1 MEDRFCPEDGT
12 YVYPDESGGF
22 YCGLCNW
29 ISEPPELPKTPEVP
43 PPPATSVPRAG
54 DREKSQKTAASKPP
68 TTSAPKPLDDSQSR
82 RAALQSESA
91 GVADTHRS
99 SPPIATTPTTPGA
112 HAAQGTPTV
121 QSSRRPIIIGLAL
134 VVLVAAIYIIYSIV
148 NTFPQRVDRALA
160 AGRIF
165 SPPGS
170 CVFDLWT
177 AEQAKS
183 PASSELAAVG
193 VKIRAVLAP
202 KGDDA
207 FNRWYKDSD
216 DTVNWDEMYRTYGF
230 LSRISPEEA
239 QFKVR
244 SLYATGQKELMSRNY
259 PAALA
264 AYDAVLTLDTCNVL
278 ALNGIGKIYMR
289 DGSPLQNKD
298 RAVQFY
304 QKATT
309 CDSNFTW
316 AYTNL
321 GNYYM
326 QLDQWAAAKANMLN
340 ALRTSPGRPSIL
352 RSLGRISY
360 NQSKYSEGLKYY
372 QDSLQNEQNPETI
385 ASVNKSMEQ
394 IHQKMR

>member
-1 MEDRFCPEDGT
+1 MRKAAGT
-12 YVYPDESGGF
+12 GTHRVSPP
-22 YCGLCNW
+22 
-29 ISEPPELPKTPEVP
+29 IS
-43 PPPATSVPRAG
+43 A
-54 DREKSQKTAASKPP
+54 PP
-68 TTSAPKPLDDSQSR
+68 TT
-82 RAALQSESA
+82 AA
-91 GVADTHRS
+91 
-99 SPPIATTPTTPGA
+99 A
-112 HAAQGTPTV
+112 HAAQGTQIV
-121 QSSRRPIIIGLAL
+121 QSSRRPLIIGLAL
-134 VVLVAAIYIIYSIV
+134 VVLVAAIYIIYSIFDA
-148 NTFPQRVDRALA
+148 FPQKVDRALA
-160 AGRIF
+160 AGQIF

-177 AEQAKS
+177 AEQAKN
-183 PASSELAAVG
+183 PGSSELVAAG
-193 VKIRAVLAP
+193 AKIRAVLAP

-216 DTVNWDEMYRTYGF
+216 DTVNWDEMFRTYGF
-230 LSRISPEEA
+230 LLRISPEEA

-259 PAALA
+259 QAALA
-264 AYDAVLTLDTCNVL
+264 AYDSVLTLDACNVL
-278 ALNGIGKIYMR
+278 ALNGLGKIYMR

-304 QKATT
+304 QKATS

-321 GNYYM
+321 GNYYI
-326 QLDQWAAAKANMLN
+326 QLDQWGAAKAHMLN

-352 RSLGRISY
+352 RALGRISY

-372 QDSLQNEQNPETI
+372 QDSLQNEQNPEAI

-394 IHQKMR
+394 IRLKMH